1 MIQATSLFTCGGCAR
16 ELQVL
21 ETRAEL
27 DSLEEIA
34 QCPLVAARA
43 DHFRGFLAA
52 APQLLQPAASVAHF
66 QRELVHLLF
75 PDVPFLAVWACLPP
89 ACHA

>member
-1 MIQATSLFTCGGCAR
+1 
-16 ELQVL
+16 LQVL

-34 QCPLVAARA
+34 RCPLVAARA
-43 DHFRGFLAA
+43 DHFRGFLEA
-52 APQLLQPAASVAHF
+52 APQLLQPATSVAHF

-75 PDVPFLAVWACLPP
+75 PDAPFLAAWACLPP
-89 ACHA
+89 VSNA